1 MLPCWLELELCVMW
15 WWFLTS
21 IADLATVVKRQAMHM
36 QLFGAS
42 RIFYFSLLVQNDIR
56 AFKNQWRQNFCGGRA
71 AVWEL
76 AVGLGR
82 HCGAVVFIERSFR
95 PIRIVLIPPFG
106 WEFLIIPPAQ
116 SFAAGSQSKQ
126 FINEPHTHKLT
137 SRKSKMR
144 FFAATLLAALAVAS
158 GAEQVRFVDR
168 LRQPYLLDERKLGHS
183 VEIPAGTQETEREY
197 DPNISC
203 NYSSTRSPPPS
214 GRTLVFVP
222 PSAADISSLKLLC
235 CVDDV
240 DFASSTTRVIFHMR
254 GIHPTYMAL
263 LER

>member
-1 MLPCWLELELCVMW
+1 MMFVMW
-15 WWFLTS
+15 WFWWLWWFLTS
-21 IADLATVVKRQAMHM
+21 IADLVKRQAMHM

-56 AFKNQWRQNFCGGRA
+56 AFNKKINGVRIFEGAGLLCGSWLWG
-71 AVWEL
+71 
-76 AVGLGR
+76 
-82 HCGAVVFIERSFR
+82 CGAVVFIVRSFR

-203 NYSSTRSPPPS
+203 NYSSTRSPPPPS